1 MALAKLHPALGWLYL
16 SGQEY
21 RICFNKLIQMLYKL
35 IQMRDEQIK
44 AGTYTSGLPEGYLSW
59 SLENLKELAKQ
70 PQYKKRIEE
79 HLTQLN
85 LSIANREKE
94 INQTYLGEE
103 LAKMKTRK
111 ELIESVL

>member
-1 MALAKLHPALGWLYL
+1 
-16 SGQEY
+16 
-21 RICFNKLIQMLYKL
+21 
-35 IQMRDEQIK
+35 MRDEQIK
-44 AGTYTSGLPEGYLSW
+44 KGTYTSGLPEGYETWALQ
-59 SLENLKELAKQ
+59 NLKELAKH

-85 LSIANREKE
+85 LSISNREKE

>member
-1 MALAKLHPALGWLYL
+1 MALGRPHPCLGWSFLA
-16 SGQEY
+16 GEEY
-21 RICFNKLIQMLYKL
+21 RICFNKL

-44 AGTYTSGLPEGYLSW
+44 AGTYTSGLPENYETW
-59 SLENLKELAKQ
+59 AYENLKELAKK

-79 HLTQLN
+79 HLSQLD

-94 INQTYLGEE
+94 LNQSYLGEE